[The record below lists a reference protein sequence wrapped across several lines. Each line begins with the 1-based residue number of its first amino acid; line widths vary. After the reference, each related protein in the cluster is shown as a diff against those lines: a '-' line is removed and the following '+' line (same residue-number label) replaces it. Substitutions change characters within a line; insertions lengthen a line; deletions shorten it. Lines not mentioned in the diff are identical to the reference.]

1 MGIMA
6 DSRLNIGD
14 MVDLPAV
21 NMKFGIVVVRSFE
34 EHIEKHLMP
43 LVEGF
48 AALGV
53 DPNNVE
59 IRTVPTLHDVVIA
72 THFFAQYTDVDG
84 VVILA
89 PENRVMG
96 TLSVMNGIVQLEMH
110 WNMVVQ
116 IGGSERATD
125 IVEMIAMQNEMEAN
139 APDRQ
144 DRSNLS

>member
-1 MGIMA
+1 MA

-14 MVDLPAV
+14 MVDLPAT

-34 EHIEKHLMP
+34 EHIEQHLVP

-48 AALGV
+48 TALGV
-53 DPNNVE
+53 QPHNVE

-125 IVEMIAMQNEMEAN
+125 MVEMIAMQNEMEAN